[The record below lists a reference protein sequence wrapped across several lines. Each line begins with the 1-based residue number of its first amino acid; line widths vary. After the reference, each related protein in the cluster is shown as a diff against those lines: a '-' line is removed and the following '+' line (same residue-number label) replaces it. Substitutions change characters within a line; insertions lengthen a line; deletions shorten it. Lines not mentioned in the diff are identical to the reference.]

1 MADIESQIVNFYEST
16 LATLLASGATS
27 TTVASAPT
35 TNGSTVIN
43 ASSGSPIYLVIDPD
57 NSGNREVVSV
67 TTSSGTSFTAI
78 TRDLENRYGG
88 TPPDHQVGTTVR
100 LAVLA
105 EHFEDMNDRLDTG
118 LASLALAIQT
128 SDLQD
133 DDTFATAAADK
144 VASSESIKAYVD
156 TQDALKLSLTG
167 GTLSGNVAFSDNEA
181 SGIVLKDYAETDVAV
196 TSSTGVVAIDL
207 ANGNTGS
214 LTLTENVTDID
225 FTNVPT
231 NGVSTFTLKIT
242 QDAASAYTVA
252 INAITVN
259 GGGDVTAKTAGA
271 GGFTMTAT
279 LGAEDL
285 VFFMF
290 FDAGTPYL
298 TSAQEMS

>member
-16 LATLLASGATS
+16 LATLLASAATS
-27 TTVASAPT
+27 ATVASAPT
-35 TNGSTVIN
+35 TNGTTVIN

-67 TTSSGTSFTAI
+67 TTSSGTTLSAI

-88 TPPDHQVGTTVR
+88 TPPDHQVGTTIR

-118 LASLALAIQT
+118 LAALTGALQT

-133 DDTFATAAADK
+133 DDTFSTAAADK

-167 GTLSGNVAFSDNEA
+167 GTLSGNVAFGDNEA
-181 SGIVLKDYAETDVAV
+181 SGVVIKDYAETDVAL
-196 TSSTGVVAIDL
+196 SSSSGVVAIDL

-225 FTNVPT
+225 FTNVPA

-271 GGFTMTAT
+271 GGFSMTAT
-279 LGAEDL
+279 LSAEDL
-285 VFFMF
+285 LFFLF

-298 TSAQEMS
+298 TAQQEMS